1 MPIAGFDPSL
11 THFGWVI
18 LDENKEGRESLLDY
32 GVFKTDPRD
41 GLLIQRIIR
50 QRERVRKLLI
60 EKKVSFVSMEAPYFS
75 DFNTELLFALN
86 QHVHE
91 VFLDLGIYVIYTQPV
106 SLKKISVPNMNPQE
120 VTKNHMIH
128 QAKTELGMQGQRLS
142 EHVADAY
149 FAGKVGRR
157 YFQWNFLKR
166 LSDMDLGENERDLFC
181 GKHTFVKGVKTGL
194 TEYKGIVYRE
204 NDQFFDYSK
213 QNQKRTI
220 HITEEVKNER

>member
-18 LDENKEGRESLLDY
+18 LDVDKDDQESLIDS

-41 GLLIQRIIR
+41 GLLVQRIIR

-60 EKKVSFVSMEAPYFS
+60 EKRVSFVAMEAPYFC

-86 QHVHE
+86 QHIHE
-91 VFLDLGIYVIYTQPV
+91 VFLDLGVYVIYIQPV
-106 SLKKISVPNMNPQE
+106 TLKKLSVPYVNPQD
-120 VTKNHMIH
+120 VSKNHMIH
-128 QAKTELGMQGQRLS
+128 QAKIELGLQGKRLS
-142 EHVADAY
+142 EHIADAY

-157 YFQWNFLKR
+157 FYQWNFLKKMR
-166 LSDMDLGENERDLFC
+166 DEDLGEDEKDLFC
-181 GKHTFVKGVKTGL
+181 GKHTFTKGEKKGL
-194 TEYKGIVYRE
+194 THYKGIIYRE

-213 QNQKRTI
+213 QQKRTS
-220 HITEEVKNER
+220 HITEEVANE

>member
-11 THFGWVI
+11 THFGWVL
-18 LDENKEGRESLLDY
+18 LDEGKDGRESLTDS

-41 GLLIQRIIR
+41 GLLVQRIIR

-60 EKKVSFVSMEAPYFS
+60 GKGVSFVAMEAPYFS

-86 QHVHE
+86 QHIHE
-91 VFLDLGIYVIYTQPV
+91 VFLDLGVFVIYIQPV
-106 SLKKISVPNMNPQE
+106 SLKKLSVPGVNPQD
-120 VTKNHMIH
+120 VTKNHMVH
-128 QAKTELGMQGQRLS
+128 QAKTELGLQGRRLS

-157 YFQWNFLKR
+157 FFQWHFLKK
-166 LSDMDLGENERDLFC
+166 LKDVDLNEYEQALFC
-181 GKHTFVKGVKTGL
+181 GQHTFVKGNKKGL
-194 TEYKGIVYRE
+194 TEYTGIIYRE

-213 QNQKRTI
+213 YQKRTSN
-220 HITEEVKNER
+220 ITEEVAHE